1 MVVVEVKLG
10 EMERRVLLAVGEVG
24 GRLRDGTGLPLPC
37 GEAGAESGEEGRSKG
52 VPVRRPDGCLL
63 SIVDCVFLSSNRILR
78 N

>member
-1 MVVVEVKLG
+1 MVVVDVKLG

-24 GRLRDGTGLPLPC
+24 GRLRDGTGLPIPC
-37 GEAGAESGEEGRSKG
+37 GEAGAESGEEGGSKG
-52 VPVRRPDGCLL
+52 VIRGPEGCLS